1 MLITLILLAMLIMLD
16 KVKVKNVDYVNYVRA
31 YVNNVIKFHQSTYK
45 VTYCWNEWIVTK
57 EKKQKKPS
65 LSVL

>member
-45 VTYCWNEWIVTK
+45 VTYLIELLLKRKNRK
-57 EKKQKKPS
+57 S
-65 LSVL
+65 RL

>member
-45 VTYCWNEWIVTK
+45 VTYC
-57 EKKQKKPS
+57 
-65 LSVL
+65 